1 MESKDLTL
9 GQEVLAETYN
19 GEKLFVHRSGETLYQ
34 ARKNKDENW
43 RAIDLATIKQYWI
56 LPPGITSFNYTDSQV
71 VKSYLAQA
79 PSEVSHTSDTP
90 DRPLRLYVAASLS
103 DDKRQYMY
111 EAVDKLRALGHNVYA
126 PIEHVVEN
134 AWDWPNTEW
143 GLQVFR
149 NDVNAIKDSDFVIV
163 LTWGRLDT
171 SSGTTWEQGFAY
183 GVGKKV
189 ILVEMDDS
197 VQSLMVANGRFAT
210 VNGIDGLCGY
220 DFNNP
225 KPLRTETEQK

>member
-1 MESKDLTL
+1 
-9 GQEVLAETYN
+9 
-19 GEKLFVHRSGETLYQ
+19 
-34 ARKNKDENW
+34 
-43 RAIDLATIKQYWI
+43 
-56 LPPGITSFNYTDSQV
+56 
-71 VKSYLAQA
+71 
-79 PSEVSHTSDTP
+79 
-90 DRPLRLYVAASLS
+90 
-103 DDKRQYMY
+103 MY
-111 EAVDKLRALGHNVYA
+111 EAVEKLRALGHNVYA

-210 VNGIDGLCGY
+210 VKGIDGLCGY
-220 DFNNP
+220 DFNDP

>member
-1 MESKDLTL
+1 MEGINITI
-9 GQEVLAETYN
+9 GQEVLA
-19 GEKLFVHRSGETLYQ
+19 KLKDGRKMFVHRSGENYYV
-34 ARKNKDENW
+34 ARENKYYEWKN
-43 RAIDLATIKQYWI
+43 IKWEDVEEYWT
-56 LPPGITSFNYTDSQV
+56 LPPGITSFNCTNLV
-71 VKSYLAQA
+71 FENALKA
-79 PSEVSHTSDTP
+79 TP
-90 DRPLRLYVAASLS
+90 VYPKEENKPIKLYVAASLTEY
-103 DDKRQYMY
+103 KRPFMY
-111 EAVDKLRALGHNVYA
+111 TAVEKLRALGYNVYA
-126 PIEHVVEN
+126 PIEHVIEN

-183 GVGKKV
+183 GIGKKV

-210 VNGIDGLCGY
+210 VKGIDGLCGY
-220 DFNNP
+220 DFNDP

>member
-1 MESKDLTL
+1 MNTEQYISMSIN
-9 GQEVLAETYN
+9 QEVYAVVNGNNMFVVRSSYN
-19 GEKLFVHRSGETLYQ
+19 GYH
-34 ARKNKDENW
+34 ARKNSGCEWKPINW
-43 RAIDLATIKQYWI
+43 DDVEKYWT
-56 LPPGITSFNYTDSQV
+56 LPLGITSFNCTDLDIERATKRSPIIPG
-71 VKSYLAQA
+71 QA
-79 PSEVSHTSDTP
+79 NA
-90 DRPLRLYVAASLS
+90 RPLRLYVAASLS
-103 DDKRQYMY
+103 DDKRPFMY
-111 EAVDKLRALGHNVYA
+111 NTVERLRELGHNVYA

-149 NDVNAIKDSDFVIV
+149 NDVNAIKDADFVIA

-183 GVGKKV
+183 GIGKKV
-189 ILVEMDDS
+189 ILVEMDGN

-210 VNGIDGLCGY
+210 VKGIDGLCSY
-220 DFNNP
+220 DFNDP

>member
-1 MESKDLTL
+1 MKQISLN
-9 GQEVLAETYN
+9 QEVYAVVN
-19 GEKLFVHRSGETLYQ
+19 GKEMFVHRSGENYYLAREAKDYGWEPVDWSDVEKYWTLP
-34 ARKNKDENW
+34 
-43 RAIDLATIKQYWI
+43 L
-56 LPPGITSFNYTDSQV
+56 GITSFNCTDLDIERATKRSPIIPGHA
-71 VKSYLAQA
+71 KA
-79 PSEVSHTSDTP
+79 
-90 DRPLRLYVAASLS
+90 RPLRLYVAASLS
-103 DDKRQYMY
+103 DDKRPFMY
-111 EAVDKLRALGHNVYA
+111 NTVERLRELGHNVYA

-134 AWDWPNTEW
+134 AWDWPNAEW

-149 NDVNAIKDSDFVIV
+149 NDVNAIKDADFVIV

-183 GVGKKV
+183 GIGKKV

-210 VNGIDGLCGY
+210 VKGIYGLCAY
-220 DFNNP
+220 DFDNP

>member
-1 MESKDLTL
+1 MNTKTIPLN
-9 GQEVLAETYN
+9 QEVYAVVN
-19 GEKLFVHRSGETLYQ
+19 GKKMFVYRSGESLYLARENRNYEWKTIDWDDVEKYWTLPLGVTSI
-34 ARKNKDENW
+34 NCTDPVLE
-43 RAIDLATIKQYWI
+43 RAIEREPVHPKAE
-56 LPPGITSFNYTDSQV
+56 N
-71 VKSYLAQA
+71 
-79 PSEVSHTSDTP
+79 
-90 DRPLRLYVAASLS
+90 RPLRLYVAASLS

-111 EAVDKLRALGHNVYA
+111 EAVEKLRALGYNVYA
-126 PIEHVVEN
+126 PIEHIVEN

-210 VNGIDGLCGY
+210 VKGIDGLCGY
-220 DFNNP
+220 DFNDP

>member
-1 MESKDLTL
+1 MITKAYIPLN
-9 GQEVLAETYN
+9 QEVYAVVN
-19 GEKLFVHRSGETLYQ
+19 GKKMFVHRSGEALYLARENRNYDWKPIDWADIEKYWTLP
-34 ARKNKDENW
+34 
-43 RAIDLATIKQYWI
+43 L
-56 LPPGITSFNYTDSQV
+56 GVTSFNCTDLV
-71 VKSYLAQA
+71 LERTIEREPVCPKA
-79 PSEVSHTSDTP
+79 V

-103 DDKRQYMY
+103 DDKRQYMH
-111 EAVDKLRALGHNVYA
+111 EAVEKLRALGHNVYA

-210 VNGIDGLCGY
+210 VKGIDGLCGY
-220 DFNNP
+220 DFNDP